1 MENQEYLNKF
11 KNKAQ
16 NAKISPSENAWER
29 LEFLLKKEKK
39 HKKVVPLYWIGI
51 AASICFVF
59 SILYLQN
66 TNQSIYNQD
75 ITKIDSIEIK
85 ENLKQKETKVEDL
98 VTQTTIKNKI
108 IEKNK
113 NLILSENQIEKSE
126 IITKKDDIKIFKNEI
141 IKVDTP
147 KIENQNSIAIQ
158 IQESSIQKQEL
169 TNEVQK
175 TEQKVTE
182 QQSNNKQFVESDKV
196 KKQKNYVEQDV
207 LLFSVENE
215 LHPIPENHSKK
226 HIEFAKTLI
235 HHLNSK

>member
-59 SILYLQN
+59 SILYFQN
-66 TNQSIYNQD
+66 INPSINNQN
-75 ITKIDSIEIK
+75 ITKIDSIKIK
-85 ENLKQKETKVEDL
+85 ENLNQKETKVEDL

-158 IQESSIQKQEL
+158 IQEISIQKQEL

-207 LLFSVENE
+207 LLFSVKNE